1 MKSGIS
7 EFSFGYA
14 VTEEIVRQQRHVMV
28 GAPVFPSL
36 YDEGRPG
43 GGYDLLLQRV
53 GFPLMLQFK
62 LTQKMVKK
70 SAMEIKTHRL
80 SAPPF
85 YRIQLMPTK
94 LSEQHNMLLSLDDG
108 FNEVYY
114 AAPLFST
121 QNELNDYYTAN
132 TVLENC
138 IFIKP
143 NTIGPLP
150 DDDDHHVSIDD
161 NPSRGFLF
169 SSQPKQIGPLQT
181 GLSFSSSLLEKVSR
195 EEERLSNNI
204 EKLYDRL
211 FEIVAKS
218 NEYRSNKIFSQISDQ
233 PSTLSKI
240 YYLANYFFSSEVI
253 LICRASARSNA
264 IAQ

>member
-1 MKSGIS
+1 MKPGIS

-43 GGYDLLLQRV
+43 GGYDLLLRRV

-70 SAMEIKTHRL
+70 SAMEIKAHGLFTC
-80 SAPPF
+80 PF
-85 YRIQLMPTK
+85 YRIPLMPKK
-94 LSEQHNMLLSLDDG
+94 LSDQHDLLLSLDDG
-108 FNEVYY
+108 SNEVYY
-114 AAPLFST
+114 AAPLFNT
-121 QNELNDYYTAN
+121 QNELNNYYTAH
-132 TVLENC
+132 TVLKNC

-143 NTIGPLP
+143 NTIGPLS
-150 DDDDHHVSIDD
+150 DDGDHHVSIDD
-161 NPSRGFLF
+161 DPSRGFLF

-195 EEERLSNNI
+195 EEERVSDNI

-211 FEIVAKS
+211 SSIVS
-218 NEYRSNKIFSQISDQ
+218 ESTDYRSNKIFAHISDQ

-253 LICRASARSNA
+253 LICRASRDPMR
-264 IAQ
+264 

>member
-1 MKSGIS
+1 MKLRSSSAGSQCLSHICSVFERNLNLMKSGIS

-43 GGYDLLLQRV
+43 SGYDLLLQRV

-62 LTQKMVKK
+62 LTQRMVKR
-70 SAMEIKTHRL
+70 SALEIKTHRL
-80 SAPPF
+80 FSPPF
-85 YRIQLMPTK
+85 YRIPLMPTK

-108 FNEVYY
+108 SNEVYY

-132 TVLENC
+132 TVLKNC

-150 DDDDHHVSIDD
+150 DDEDHHISIDND
-161 NPSRGFLF
+161 HSRGFLF
-169 SSQPKQIGPLQT
+169 SSQPKQIGPLQA
-181 GLSFSSSLLEKVSR
+181 GPSFGSTLLEKSSKKKSASVLILRSCMTDFQQSSLNQKITGQIKYYRTYQSSR
-195 EEERLSNNI
+195 PL
-204 EKLYDRL
+204 
-211 FEIVAKS
+211 
-218 NEYRSNKIFSQISDQ
+218 
-233 PSTLSKI
+233 
-240 YYLANYFFSSEVI
+240 
-253 LICRASARSNA
+253 
-264 IAQ
+264 